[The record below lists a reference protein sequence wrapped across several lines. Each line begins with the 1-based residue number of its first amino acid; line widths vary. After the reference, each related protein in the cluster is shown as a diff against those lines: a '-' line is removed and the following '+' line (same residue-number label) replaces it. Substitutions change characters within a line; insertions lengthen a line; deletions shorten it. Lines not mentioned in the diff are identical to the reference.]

1 MNSLKSKKNFFFIT
15 GSRAEYGLLKGLIN
29 SFKKEKKISTN
40 LIVTGSHL
48 LKEFGQTVNEI
59 KKDKIEIVKAIKVY
73 SSTLNPKDISVSS
86 TKIIDGLSDIFKQ
99 KKPDLL
105 IVLGDRYEIFLS
117 CYVATLF
124 KIPIAHICG
133 GEETRGS
140 YDNQFRHSITKMSHF
155 HFVTNSFY
163 KKKIE
168 RMGENSNNVFT
179 VGSLAFSNC
188 DKIFFKNK
196 DELKKKYNFKFRKEN
211 FLITIHPET
220 LEKLPTANKLKFIF
234 NVIKKMKN
242 YSFIFTA
249 ANNDQGGNEINK
261 KIKNFVKI
269 QNNSYFISSFGKED
283 YFSMLNEV
291 SGVIGNSSSGVIE
304 VPYFKKGS
312 INLGQRQLG
321 RISSR
326 SVINI
331 NFNEKEIK
339 KSIVKIISKNF
350 RTNIKKVK
358 SPYFKKN
365 TIENI
370 KRILIQ
376 KNLKRVIF
384 KNFSFKK

>member
-1 MNSLKSKKNFFFIT
+1 MNSLKFKKNFFFIS

-29 SFKKEKKISTN
+29 SLKKEKKISKN
-40 LIVTGSHL
+40 LIFTGSHL
-48 LKEFGQTVNEI
+48 LKEFGRTINEI
-59 KKDKIEIVKAIKVY
+59 KNDKIKIFKEIKVF
-73 SSTLNPKDISVSS
+73 SSTSNPKDISISS
-86 TKIIDGLSDIFKQ
+86 IKIINGLSDIFKR

-140 YDNQFRHSITKMSHF
+140 YDNQFRHSITKMSHI

-163 KKKIE
+163 KKKLE
-168 RMGENSNNVFT
+168 RMGENRNNVFN
-179 VGSLAFSNC
+179 VGSLAFSNYG
-188 DKIFFKNK
+188 KILFKNK
-196 DELKKKYNFKFRKEN
+196 DELKKKYKFKFRKEN
-211 FLITIHPET
+211 FLVTVHPET
-220 LEKLPTANKLKFIF
+220 LEKSSTASKLRFIF

-261 KIKNFVKI
+261 RIKNFVKV
-269 QNNSYFISSFGKED
+269 QNNSYYINSFGKED

-321 RISSR
+321 RITSK

-331 NFNEKEIK
+331 NFVERDIK
-339 KSIVKIISKNF
+339 KSILKIISKNF
-350 RTNIKKVK
+350 RLHIKKIK
-358 SPYFKKN
+358 SPYHKKN
-365 TIENI
+365 TIKNI
-370 KRILIQ
+370 KKILIQ
-376 KNLKRVIF
+376 KNLEKVIF
-384 KNFSFKK
+384 KTFS